1 MGASF
6 LGHTMDILQYLSNS
20 QSIQRRKQQK
30 RRAVLLTLFLSVF
43 IAIISSGFLLLASS
57 TKSDSTPLTAT
68 IIKKTKPAIKPQTTD
83 AGGSSTP
90 KKIATTVATAPT
102 TPSCT
107 PLSAVTR
114 PVAPAL
120 VGLNSGI
127 YQIPTTTVNYTVY
140 GATTKEIS
148 NQIHTCSPVVHEGSR
163 YAASAEYA
171 INWSYNFKADET
183 GLCSIVDARV
193 GLHIVKLLPNWQPI
207 GSPSNLLQSRWNVF
221 ITNLNRHEDGHASID
236 RRYAEKL
243 LAELSNFPP
252 MECNQIDAAANA
264 NARAIINELNMANES
279 YDNSTNHGTTEGAF
293 LQ

>member
-6 LGHTMDILQYLSNS
+6 LGHTMDLFQYLSNS
-20 QSIQRRKQQK
+20 QSIQRRNKQK
-30 RRAVLLTLFLSVF
+30 RRAVLVTLFLGVF
-43 IAIISSGFLLLASS
+43 ITIIASGFLLLESS
-57 TKSDSTPLTAT
+57 AKSDSAPLTAT
-68 IIKKTKPAIKPQTTD
+68 FIKKTKPAIKPTTTD

-90 KKIATTVATAPT
+90 KKVAASVATAPT

-107 PLSAVTR
+107 PLSAAIR
-114 PVAPAL
+114 PVAPTL
-120 VGLNSGI
+120 VGLNSGL
-127 YQIPTTTVNYTVY
+127 YQLPTTTVNYTVY

-148 NQIHTCSPVVHEGSR
+148 NQIHTCSPVVHGGSR

-171 INWSYNFKADET
+171 INWSYNYKADET

-193 GLHIVKLLPNWQPI
+193 GLHIVKLLPKWQPI
-207 GSPSNLLQSRWNVF
+207 GSPSNLLQSKWNVF

-236 RRYAEKL
+236 MRYAEKL
-243 LAELSNFPP
+243 LADLSSFPP
-252 MECNQIDAAANA
+252 MECSQIDAAANA
-264 NARAIINELNMANES
+264 KAKYTINELNIANET

>member
-6 LGHTMDILQYLSNS
+6 LGFTMDLIQQISNS
-20 QSIQRRKQQK
+20 QKIQQRNKHK
-30 RRAVLLTLFLSVF
+30 RRAMLLTIFLGVF
-43 IAIISSGFLLLASS
+43 ISVITSGFLLLESS
-57 TKSDSTPLTAT
+57 AKSDSAPLTAAY
-68 IIKKTKPAIKPQTTD
+68 IKKSKPAIKPPTTD

-90 KKIATTVATAPT
+90 KKVTATVATAPT
-102 TPSCT
+102 TPPCT

-114 PVAPAL
+114 PAAPAL
-120 VGLNSGI
+120 RGLNSGL

-148 NQIHTCSPVVHEGSR
+148 NQIHTCSPVIHEGSR

-171 INWSYNFKADET
+171 INWSYNFRADET

-193 GLHIVKLLPNWQPI
+193 GLHIVKLLPKWQPI
-207 GSPSNLLQSRWNVF
+207 GSPSNLLQSKWNVF
-221 ITNLNRHEDGHASID
+221 ITNLNRHEDGHVSID

-243 LAELSNFPP
+243 LADLSNFPP
-252 MECNQIDAAANA
+252 MECSQIDAAANA
-264 NARAIINELNMANES
+264 RAKAIINELNVANES